1 MDSSDYDFAC
11 SRSFRFVKGEDRSKR
26 SEKKVF
32 KAKSEIPGSAERV
45 KYRRRLAV
53 QSNTFQH
60 RKRCWPIF
68 PRGENSLGARPLR
81 ETRAGR
87 KGSGVM
93 ALEIRSQRLGG
104 FRRGGASPRRAHA
117 ASRDPTNP
125 RVFFQILGIPRRRV
139 RPPATR
145 DRDRVPPTLT
155 PFPPSV
161 QTRDREPVEPT
172 PPSCVPRAELRAGVH
187 VRRVSLGAP
196 RDGVPPRRVPARP
209 RARRVAG
216 GGPPGARPELGEA
229 RVGGGEARARARPAG
244 LPAGGEGWR

>member
-1 MDSSDYDFAC
+1 LACDFECVVTRETSSAITRQLTFSLDKMDSSDCDFAC

-93 ALEIRSQRLGG
+93 ALEIRSQRLSG

-125 RVFFQILGIPRRRV
+125 RAFFSDSRDPEK
-139 RPPATR
+139 TR
-145 DRDRVPPTLT
+145 STSRD
-155 PFPPSV
+155 
-161 QTRDREPVEPT
+161 
-172 PPSCVPRAELRAGVH
+172 
-187 VRRVSLGAP
+187 
-196 RDGVPPRRVPARP
+196 ARP
-209 RARRVAG
+209 RPRTPHAHPVPSLRPNARQRAC
-216 GGPPGARPELGEA
+216 GANTAIMRSS
-229 RVGGGEARARARPAG
+229 R
-244 LPAGGEGWR
+244 